1 MRSGEGASELAASNL
16 VPALRSYGA
25 EPERFSPLS
34 KDWNQDLQDLGI
46 EQLRRLVAGAG
57 PRTPP
62 TEIATERSPGD
73 EGPEAIPGLAAT
85 SEMCQ
90 GTYRASAGRPQ
101 PNRSA
106 DGPSQHDRGVRSAG

>member
-1 MRSGEGASELAASNL
+1 MRSGERAGELAASNL

-34 KDWNQDLQDLGI
+34 KDWYQDLQDLGI

-62 TEIATERSPGD
+62 TEIATERSRGD
-73 EGPEAIPGLAAT
+73 EGRKPYPG
-85 SEMCQ
+85 
-90 GTYRASAGRPQ
+90 
-101 PNRSA
+101 
-106 DGPSQHDRGVRSAG
+106 